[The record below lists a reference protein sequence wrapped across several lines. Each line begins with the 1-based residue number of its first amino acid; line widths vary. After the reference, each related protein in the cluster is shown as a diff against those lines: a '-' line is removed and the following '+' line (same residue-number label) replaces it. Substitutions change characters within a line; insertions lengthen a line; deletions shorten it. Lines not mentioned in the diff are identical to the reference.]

1 MYPWTLKMTNFHL
14 VETSANKNF
23 KICARDDRIMKMKKA
38 VKAIVDTVSRHIQ
51 LNFENQSCSFCMITT
66 LAVVKGAM
74 SQELYQ
80 FNEFN
85 VCYLQPMMARI
96 EKD

>member
-38 VKAIVDTVSRHIQ
+38 VKAIVDTVSRHTAQ
-51 LNFENQSCSFCMITT
+51 LWESILQF
-66 LAVVKGAM
+66 
-74 SQELYQ
+74 LYDHH
-80 FNEFN
+80 
-85 VCYLQPMMARI
+85 AGRG
-96 EKD
+96 

>member
-1 MYPWTLKMTNFHL
+1 
-14 VETSANKNF
+14 
-23 KICARDDRIMKMKKA
+23 MKMKA
-38 VKAIVDTVSRHIQ
+38 VKSIFIVDTVHVLQ
-51 LNFENQSCSFCMITT
+51 LNFENQSCSFCMITS

-80 FNEFN
+80 YNEFN